1 MLPRHIIK
9 GNPRPPPLCLRS
21 RSFKAAGVCIG
32 LLILAQLSVSLLLY
46 SVYSALPFIS
56 QGWVHRN
63 VVARFTGL
71 RYASQNGQ
79 DLYLH
84 NRFFRGRTRPGVF
97 VEFGMSD
104 GVTNS
109 NTYFFETQLAWR
121 GLCVEPVLADFEH
134 ATAARPGCHVVRAAV
149 SPACLTPSV
158 DISIPASLGR
168 AAIATEGEQQKG
180 KKGWSTETVACTTL
194 QALLEQTGFR
204 HIQLVSI
211 DTEGTELAIMTA
223 FPWHDFVIDVVQ
235 VEVITTTPG
244 LLDAMTR
251 FMQGV
256 GYDLDVVLD
265 VTSSLHTVDVVF
277 ERTERADLLR
287 PLFAR
292 SVATPPP
299 PSPTNSH

>member
-1 MLPRHIIK
+1 MLPRHQIK
-9 GNPRPPPLCLRS
+9 GNVRPLCKLVRPLCLRG
-21 RSFKAAGVCIG
+21 RSFKAVGFCVG
-32 LLILAQLSVSLLLY
+32 LLILDQLSVSLLLY
-46 SVYSALPFIS
+46 SVYSALPFIA

-84 NRFFRGRTRPGVF
+84 DRFFRGCTRPGVF

-121 GLCVEPVLADFEH
+121 TSSTPRPRDLA
-134 ATAARPGCHVVRAAV
+134 ATSCERRCRCRPLA
-149 SPACLTPSV
+149 SCLTPSV
-158 DISIPASLGR
+158 DISIPASLDR
-168 AAIATEGEQQKG
+168 AAIANEGEQKG

-256 GYDLDVVLD
+256 GYDLDAVLD
-265 VTSSLHTVDVVF
+265 VTGSLHTVDVVF
-277 ERTERADLLR
+277 ERTERADLLG

-292 SVATPPP
+292 SVASPPPP
-299 PSPTNSH
+299 PSSTNSH

>member
-1 MLPRHIIK
+1 MNAIDAHQGPGMLRRHQIK
-9 GNPRPPPLCLRS
+9 GNVRTLCNLVRPRCLRV
-21 RSFKAAGVCIG
+21 RSLKAAGVCIG
-32 LLILAQLSVSLLLY
+32 LLILAQLIVALLVY
-46 SVYSALPFIS
+46 SVYLALPFIT
-56 QGWVHRN
+56 QGWLHRN

-79 DLYLH
+79 DLYLQH
-84 NRFFRGRTRPGVF
+84 RFFRGRTRPGVF

-121 GLCVEPVLADFEH
+121 GLCIEPVLVDYQH
-134 ATAARPGCHVVRAAV
+134 ATVARPGCHVVRAAV
-149 SPACLTPSV
+149 LPACSAPSV

-168 AAIATEGEQQKG
+168 AAIADEGEHKG
-180 KKGWSTETVACTTL
+180 KNTETVACTTL

-211 DTEGTELAIMTA
+211 DTEGTELAIMSA

-251 FMQGV
+251 FMKGV
-256 GYDLDVVLD
+256 GYELDAVLD
-265 VTSSLHTVDVVF
+265 VTSSMFTVDVVF
-277 ERTERADLLR
+277 ERTERADLLAHWGVS
-287 PLFAR
+287 L
-292 SVATPPP
+292 
-299 PSPTNSH
+299 